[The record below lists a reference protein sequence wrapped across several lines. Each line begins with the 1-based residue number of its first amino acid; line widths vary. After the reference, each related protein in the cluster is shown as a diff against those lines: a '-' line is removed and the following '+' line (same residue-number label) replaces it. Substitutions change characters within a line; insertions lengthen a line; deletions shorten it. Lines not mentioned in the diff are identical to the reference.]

1 MARRVETLPLVI
13 SSVGLSEK
21 DRRALA
27 LAIEFAEA
35 HDAPCRYA
43 GDDSHLGHLVV
54 IDIDSEAGR
63 QVLSRLSTEQIK
75 LLFASER
82 ITGENIVSL
91 VKPVKFQ
98 LLKPIII
105 KMAKDFQTS
114 QSKANGVG
122 CQVQQS

>member
-21 DRRALA
+21 DRKALA

-35 HDAPCRYA
+35 HNAPCRYA

-63 QVLSRLSTEQIK
+63 EVLPRLNAEQIK
-75 LLFASER
+75 LLFTGER
-82 ITGENIVSL
+82 ITGKNVVSL

-98 LLKPIII
+98 VLKPVII
-105 KMAKDFQTS
+105 KIAEDFQAR
-114 QSKANGVG
+114 QSSVSRAG
-122 CQVQQS
+122 